1 MKSTMKT
8 SIPTCDF
15 PRLFHTLA
23 RALQTYRFIYRSPQT
38 QNVYT
43 LNFTEEWGR
52 ALYDF
57 TRMLRDELREELIM
71 IIGLEEDDLVYDR
84 NVLVVVRSKTDDVIR
99 RIARVAL
106 EVNREYGASINFYMS
121 AENEQN

>member
-1 MKSTMKT
+1 M
-8 SIPTCDF
+8 
-15 PRLFHTLA
+15 
-23 RALQTYRFIYRSPQT
+23 
-38 QNVYT
+38 YT